1 MPKRKYQDLS
11 HLSPE
16 EYYKEAQKRKN
27 EEKKEYYHKRYI
39 SKQDLTRLE
48 EKKRKL
54 EEAIKHI
61 ADFQKKEVVASE

>member
-1 MPKRKYQDLS
+1 MPPRKYPDLA

-16 EYYKEAQKRKN
+16 DYYRESQKRKN
-27 EEKKEYYHKRYI
+27 DEKKEYYHNRYI

-61 ADFQKKEVVASE
+61 ADIQKKELASE